1 MTCKPTIAAAIIEA
15 NRVKNPTRAVIDY
28 DRRAKC
34 MDVLIDAAQYRIGK
48 DPLVE
53 ENAYSELSTFCP
65 NCNHELDT
73 AFSFCP
79 DCGQALDWS

>member
-1 MTCKPTIAAAIIEA
+1 MNKPTIEAAIIEA
-15 NRVKNPTRAVIDY
+15 NRAKNPTRAVIDY

-48 DPLVE
+48 DPLIE
-53 ENAYSELSTFCP
+53 EHAYNEWSTLCP
-65 NCNHELDT
+65 NCNNELDMS
-73 AFSFCP
+73 FPFCP